1 MVYIA
6 MAHIIPFASGKG
18 GVGKTLIVSNLG
30 VALAQAGKTTILVDL
45 DLGASNLHTLL
56 GVRNR
61 HSGLGNF
68 IYKQEESLEALV
80 VQTDV
85 PRLYMIPGDS
95 LLPGTANLPYFRK
108 IKILKGLE
116 GLVADY
122 VFLDLGSGSAYNT
135 LDFYLSSMMGV
146 IVTTPETTSILNAYT
161 FLKSALIRL
170 IQRSYHHKSRER
182 EVVNEFMQG
191 KIEGTDLS
199 LQALVG
205 RLTEVSRESAELA
218 QAQIAKFLPRVV
230 LNMGR
235 SPQDIALG
243 GKLRQI
249 VQKNLAVDVEFIG
262 YMPYSPTMTQTIL
275 QRTPAVLSHP
285 NDEFVQATRTLA
297 QRLIDAPTPQPASL
311 YPENEDLY
319 EIAEEAEELEAP

>member
-1 MVYIA
+1 

-18 GVGKTLIVSNLG
+18 GVGKTLTVANLG

-45 DLGASNLHTLL
+45 DLGGSNLHTCL

-68 IYKQEESLEALV
+68 IYKQEESMESLV
-80 VQTDV
+80 VQTEV
-85 PRLYMIPGDS
+85 PRLFMIPGDA

-108 IKILKGLE
+108 LKILEGLE

-122 VFLDLGSGSAYNT
+122 VLLDLGSGSAYNT
-135 LDFYLSSMMGV
+135 LDFYLSSMMGI
-146 IVTTPETTSILNAYT
+146 IVTTPETTAILNAYI

-170 IQRSYHHKSRER
+170 VQRSFHHRSAER
-182 EVVNEFMQG
+182 QVVNDFMQG
-191 KIEGTDLS
+191 KIEGTDLTV
-199 LQALVG
+199 QAIVD
-205 RLTEVSRESAELA
+205 RLSQLSKDSAELA
-218 QAQIAKFLPRVV
+218 KAQIEKFLPRVV

-249 VQKNLAVDVEFIG
+249 VQNNLAVDVEYIG
-262 YMPYSPTMTQTIL
+262 YLPHSPNMSRSIL
-275 QRTPAVLSHP
+275 ERQPAALKYPS
-285 NDEFVQATRTLA
+285 DEFVQAIRTLA
-297 QRLIDAPTPQPASL
+297 NRLIEAPMPQAPSL
-311 YPENEDLY
+311 YAENEDLF
-319 EIAEEAEELEAP
+319 EIAEEAEELEAPQ

>member
-1 MVYIA
+1 

-18 GVGKTLIVSNLG
+18 GVGKTLTVANLG

-45 DLGASNLHTLL
+45 DLGASNLHTCL

-68 IYKQEESLEALV
+68 IYKQEESMESLV

-85 PRLYMIPGDS
+85 PRLYMIPGDA

-108 IKILKGLE
+108 LKILQGLE

-122 VFLDLGSGSAYNT
+122 VILDLGSGSAYNT
-135 LDFYLSSMMGV
+135 LDFYLSSMMGI
-146 IVTTPETTSILNAYT
+146 IVTTPETTAILNAYI

-170 IQRSYHHKSRER
+170 VQRSFHHRSAER
-182 EVVNEFMQG
+182 QVVNEFMQG
-191 KIEGTDLS
+191 KIEGTDIT
-199 LQALVG
+199 LQAIVG
-205 RLTEVSRESAELA
+205 RLSQVSNESAELA
-218 QAQIAKFLPRVV
+218 KAQIEKFLPRVV
-230 LNMGR
+230 LNMGH

-249 VQKNLAVDVEFIG
+249 VQKNLAVDVEYIG
-262 YMPYSPTMTQTIL
+262 YLPHSPNMTRSIL
-275 QRTPAVLSHP
+275 ERKPAVLKYP
-285 NDEFVQATRTLA
+285 NDEFVQAIRTLSK
-297 QRLIDAPTPQPASL
+297 RLIDAPTPHAPSL
-311 YPENEDLY
+311 YPENEDLF
-319 EIAEEAEELEAP
+319 EIAEEAEELEAPQ

>member
-1 MVYIA
+1 

-18 GVGKTLIVSNLG
+18 GVGKTLTVANLG

-45 DLGASNLHTLL
+45 DLGGSNLHTCL

-68 IYKQEESLEALV
+68 IYKQEESMESLV

-85 PRLYMIPGDS
+85 PRLYLIPGDA

-108 IKILKGLE
+108 LKILEGVE

-122 VFLDLGSGSAYNT
+122 VLLDLGSGSAYNT
-135 LDFYLSSMMGV
+135 LDFYLSSMMGI
-146 IVTTPETTSILNAYT
+146 IVTTPETTAILNAYI

-170 IQRSYHHKSRER
+170 VQRSFHHRSAER
-182 EVVNEFMQG
+182 QVVNDFMQG
-191 KIEGTDLS
+191 KIEGTDLTV
-199 LQALVG
+199 QAIVD
-205 RLTEVSRESAELA
+205 RLSQLSKDSAELA
-218 QAQIAKFLPRVV
+218 KAQIEKFLPRVV

-249 VQKNLAVDVEFIG
+249 VQNNLAVDVEYIG
-262 YMPYSPTMTQTIL
+262 YLPHSPNMSRSIL
-275 QRTPAVLSHP
+275 ERQPAALKYPS
-285 NDEFVQATRTLA
+285 DEFVQAIRTLA
-297 QRLIDAPTPQPASL
+297 NRLIEAPMPQAPSL
-311 YPENEDLY
+311 YAENEDLF
-319 EIAEEAEELEAP
+319 EIAEEAEELEAPQ

>member
-1 MVYIA
+1 

-18 GVGKTLIVSNLG
+18 GVGKTLTVANLG

-45 DLGASNLHTLL
+45 DLGGSNLHTCL

-68 IYKQEESLEALV
+68 IYKQEESIESLV

-85 PRLYMIPGDS
+85 PRLYLIPGDA

-108 IKILKGLE
+108 LKILEGVE

-122 VFLDLGSGSAYNT
+122 VLLDLGSGSAYNT
-135 LDFYLSSMMGV
+135 IDFYLSSMMGI
-146 IVTTPETTSILNAYT
+146 IVTTPETTAILNAYI

-170 IQRSYHHKSRER
+170 VQRSFHHRSAER
-182 EVVNEFMQG
+182 QVVNDFMQG
-191 KIEGTDLS
+191 KIEGTDLTV
-199 LQALVG
+199 QAIVD
-205 RLTEVSRESAELA
+205 RLSQLSKDSAELA
-218 QAQIAKFLPRVV
+218 KAQIEKFLPRVV

-249 VQKNLAVDVEFIG
+249 VQNNLAVDVEYIG
-262 YMPYSPTMTQTIL
+262 YLPHSPNMSRSIL
-275 QRTPAVLSHP
+275 ERQPAALKYPS
-285 NDEFVQATRTLA
+285 DEFVQAIRTLA
-297 QRLIDAPTPQPASL
+297 NRLIEAPMPQAPSL
-311 YPENEDLY
+311 YAENEDLF
-319 EIAEEAEELEAP
+319 EIAEEAEELEAPQ

>member
-1 MVYIA
+1 

-18 GVGKTLIVSNLG
+18 GVGKTLTVANLG

-45 DLGASNLHTLL
+45 DLGGSNLHTCL

-68 IYKQEESLEALV
+68 IYKQEESIESLV

-85 PRLYMIPGDS
+85 PRLYLIPGDA

-108 IKILKGLE
+108 LKILEGVE

-122 VFLDLGSGSAYNT
+122 VLLDLGSGSAYNT
-135 LDFYLSSMMGV
+135 LDFYLSSMMGI
-146 IVTTPETTSILNAYT
+146 IVTTPETTAILNAYI

-170 IQRSYHHKSRER
+170 VQRSFHHRSAER
-182 EVVNEFMQG
+182 QVVNDFMQG
-191 KIEGTDLS
+191 KIEGTDLTV
-199 LQALVG
+199 QAIVD
-205 RLTEVSRESAELA
+205 RLSQLSKDSAELA
-218 QAQIAKFLPRVV
+218 KAQIEKFLPRVV

-249 VQKNLAVDVEFIG
+249 VQNNLAVDVEYIG
-262 YMPYSPTMTQTIL
+262 YLPHSPNMSRSIL
-275 QRTPAVLSHP
+275 ERQPAALKYPS
-285 NDEFVQATRTLA
+285 DEFVQAIRTLA
-297 QRLIDAPTPQPASL
+297 NRLIEAPMPQAPSL
-311 YPENEDLY
+311 YGENEDLF
-319 EIAEEAEELEAP
+319 EIAEEAEELEAPQ

>member
-1 MVYIA
+1 

-18 GVGKTLIVSNLG
+18 GVGKTLTVANLG

-45 DLGASNLHTLL
+45 DLGGSNLHTCL

-68 IYKQEESLEALV
+68 IYKQEESIESLV

-85 PRLYMIPGDS
+85 PRLYLIPGDA

-108 IKILKGLE
+108 LKILEGVE

-122 VFLDLGSGSAYNT
+122 VLLDLGSGSAYNT
-135 LDFYLSSMMGV
+135 LDFYLSSMMGI
-146 IVTTPETTSILNAYT
+146 IVTTPETTAILNAYI

-170 IQRSYHHKSRER
+170 VQRSFHHRSAER
-182 EVVNEFMQG
+182 QVVNDFMQG
-191 KIEGTDLS
+191 KIEGTDLTV
-199 LQALVG
+199 QAIVD
-205 RLTEVSRESAELA
+205 RLSQLSKDSAELA
-218 QAQIAKFLPRVV
+218 KAQIEKFLPRVV

-249 VQKNLAVDVEFIG
+249 VQNNLAVDVEYIG
-262 YMPYSPTMTQTIL
+262 YLPHSPNMSRSIL
-275 QRTPAVLSHP
+275 ERQPAALKYPS
-285 NDEFVQATRTLA
+285 DEFVQAIRTLA
-297 QRLIDAPTPQPASL
+297 NRLIEAPMPQAPSL
-311 YPENEDLY
+311 YAENEDLF
-319 EIAEEAEELEAP
+319 EIAEEAEELEAPQ